1 MTKESKG
8 LESKT
13 NFPDKENRNPTIY
26 PKKGRGAEWTVNELN
41 ALSADLDK
49 RIISDSDGLRG
60 RIRVRTNGA
69 VSITF
74 TYHYRGLDGKA
85 KSFSCGT
92 YPSVKITTIRAARN
106 KARALI
112 ADGVDPSEQRRAKR
126 IEAQA
131 AIAKTIADEKK
142 KKAAALTVTDLFEQ
156 WVSVESG
163 VRRQDGNAALIRAF
177 KKDVLPS
184 IGEIKI
190 SALTADDLLRMLQ
203 AIKDRAPA
211 TGDPQ
216 RGLNRTIDI
225 VHNDVGQMLRWG
237 EKRQPWRRLMI
248 EGNPIDLVEPKQVSR
263 IQDEDYQEVRERVL
277 SDDEIRELKS
287 IFAKLEDDYN
297 NLPSGQKYS
306 GIRPV
311 NNRVQCAVWLCLSTM
326 CRIGELLQSEWQHVD
341 LSAGTWFIPAAN
353 TKGRRGQR
361 RDHLIILSNFAVKQ
375 FKRLKAET
383 GHTSFCFPSRNE
395 QSHVCLKTV
404 SKLIGDRQAMFKNRS
419 KPLSGRQHNNTLV
432 LSAGANG
439 EWTPH
444 DLRRTGATM
453 MQMLGVAPE
462 VIDRC
467 QNHVIESKNKSARH
481 YQQYDYAKEKA
492 EAWHRWG
499 EHLEVILSGSNVVTF
514 ARKEA

>member
-1 MTKESKG
+1 MTDKSTVQKN
-8 LESKT
+8 KT
-13 NFPDKENRNPTIY
+13 NFPKKVDGNPTIY
-26 PKKGRGAEWTVNELN
+26 PKKGQGAEWTVPELN
-41 ALSADLDK
+41 ALSAELDK
-49 RIISDSDGLRG
+49 RIISDGDGLRG

-69 VSITF
+69 VSIAF
-74 TYHYRGLDGKA
+74 AFNYRGLDGKA

-92 YPSVKITTIRAARN
+92 YPSVKIKVIREARN

-112 ADGVDPSEQRRAKR
+112 ADGVDPSEKRQAKR

-131 AIAKTIADEKK
+131 AIAQTIADDKK
-142 KKAAALTVTDLFEQ
+142 QKSEALTVADLFEE
-156 WVSVESG
+156 WVTVASG
-163 VRRQDGNAALIRAF
+163 IRRKDGNAAVISAF
-177 KKDVLPS
+177 KKDVLPC

-190 SALTADDLLRMLQ
+190 SALTDNDLLRMLNEIKKRA
-203 AIKDRAPA
+203 AIKD
-211 TGDPQ
+211 DPQ

-225 VHNDVGQMLRWG
+225 IHNYVGQMLRWG

-248 EGNPIDLVEPKQVSR
+248 EGNPINLIKPEQVLD
-263 IQDEDYQEVRERVL
+263 IQDEGYQDVRERVL

-287 IFAKLEDDYN
+287 IFAKLEEDYN
-297 NLPSGQKYS
+297 DLPSGQKYS

-326 CRIGELLQSEWQHVD
+326 CRIGELLQSEWQHID
-341 LSAGTWFIPAAN
+341 LSAGTWLIPAAN
-353 TKGRRGQR
+353 TKGRKGQR
-361 RDHLIILSNFAVKQ
+361 RDHPVSLSDFAVKQ

-383 GHTSFCFPSRNE
+383 GHTPFCFPSRDE

-404 SKLIGDRQAMFKNRS
+404 SKLIGDRQALFKNRS
-419 KPLSGRQHNNTLV
+419 KPLSGRQHNDTLV

-453 MQMLGVAPE
+453 MQKLEIAPE
-462 VIDRC
+462 IIDRC
-467 QNHVIESKNKSARH
+467 QNHVVARKNKSSKH

-492 EAWHRWG
+492 GAWHRWG
-499 EHLEVILSGSNVVTF
+499 DHLEVILSGSNVVQLH
-514 ARKEA
+514 KEA

>member
-1 MTKESKG
+1 MATRYPE
-8 LESKT
+8 
-13 NFPDKENRNPTIY
+13 PDKKTGKKRTNWSVTELRNIPQAW
-26 PKKGRGAEWTVNELN
+26 KGDHLN
-41 ALSADLDK
+41 DGG
-49 RIISDSDGLRG
+49 GLRG
-60 RIRVRTNGA
+60 HVRVNAKGEVTVNFQYSFR
-69 VSITF
+69 F
-74 TYHYRGLDGKA
+74 DGKTRW
-85 KSFSCGT
+85 FYCGT
-92 YPSVKITTIRAARN
+92 FPENAISEIRKNRD
-106 KARALI
+106 KARALV
-112 ADGVDPSEQRRAKR
+112 ADGINPTEKRQAKC

-142 KKAAALTVTDLFEQ
+142 QKAAALTVADLFEQ
-156 WVSVESG
+156 WVTVESG
-163 VRRQDGNAALIRAF
+163 VRREDGNAALIRAF
-177 KKDVLPS
+177 NKDVLPN

-190 SALTADDLLRMLQ
+190 SALTADDLLRMLK

-225 VHNDVGQMLRWG
+225 IHNDVGQMLRWG

-248 EGNPIDLVEPKQVSR
+248 EGNPIDLVESKQVSR

-361 RDHLIILSNFAVKQ
+361 RDHLITLSNFAVKQ

-453 MQMLGVAPE
+453 MQMLGIAPE
-462 VIDRC
+462 IIDRC
-467 QNHVIESKNKSARH
+467 QNHVIESKNKSAKH

-492 EAWHRWG
+492 EAWHKWG
-499 EHLEVILSGSNVVTF
+499 ERLEQILSASNIVLFRV
-514 ARKEA
+514 AKGVRNEQR